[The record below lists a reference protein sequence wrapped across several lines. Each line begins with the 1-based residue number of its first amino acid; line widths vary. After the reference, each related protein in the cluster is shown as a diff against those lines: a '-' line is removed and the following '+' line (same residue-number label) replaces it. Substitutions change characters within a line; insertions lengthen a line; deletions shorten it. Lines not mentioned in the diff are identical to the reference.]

1 MLGVF
6 SAMDIAASGLS
17 AERTRM
23 NTIASNLAN
32 AQTTRTAEG
41 GPYRRVDPVFEAIAL
56 DKMRALSP
64 SERSVSMVQVTE
76 IVQDERPGHM
86 VFSPGHPDAN
96 ADGYLEYPNVNIV
109 RCFRRTLRSHRRCCP
124 AASLRQTRCLP
135 QVRASSTWSCAP
147 ISVRN
152 TPTI

>member
-64 SERSVSMVQVTE
+64 SERSVSMVQVSQ

-86 VFSPGHPDAN
+86 VYSPGHPDAN

-109 RCFRRTLRSHRRCCP
+109 EEMVNMIS
-124 AASLRQTRCLP
+124 ASRAYEAGISSVEATQKM
-135 QVRASSTWSCAP
+135 ASSALDLGR
-147 ISVRN
+147 V
-152 TPTI
+152 